1 MICQGLKT
9 RIQAR
14 LTPENIAIKK
24 RSADR
29 MHRFRL
35 TSGKCSQ
42 VKAWQMLYI
51 RSKTMQYLE
60 WILCISRVSSNSQ
73 DTNHRKI
80 EEHVLTQLL
89 SLNAYSVWSS
99 LEVIIIITCTLG
111 RISRLSK
118 ARVRAHGN
126 QSALCADCAQFIDSV
141 CIAEHRF
148 QRFYCSLRV
157 ASAE

>member
-1 MICQGLKT
+1 
-9 RIQAR
+9 
-14 LTPENIAIKK
+14 
-24 RSADR
+24 

-35 TSGKCSQ
+35 TSGKCCQ

-51 RSKTMQYLE
+51 RSMTMQYLE

-73 DTNHRKI
+73 DTNHRQI
-80 EEHVLTQLL
+80 EEYVLTQLL

-126 QSALCADCAQFIDSV
+126 QSALCANCASIPFVSQNIVSNGFTVLFESLALNRSIHSVIGWGFINKEL
-141 CIAEHRF
+141 CLEHPYYYRC
-148 QRFYCSLRV
+148 RI
-157 ASAE
+157 